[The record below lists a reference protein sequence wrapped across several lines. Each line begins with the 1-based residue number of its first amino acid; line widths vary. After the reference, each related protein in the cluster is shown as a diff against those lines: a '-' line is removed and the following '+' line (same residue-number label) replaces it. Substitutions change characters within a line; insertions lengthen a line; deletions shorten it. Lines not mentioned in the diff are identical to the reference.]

1 MTRPAVL
8 DAAAVRRARRRLAAA
23 DPVMARLVVALG
35 PAPMAFRRRGG
46 SAFFY
51 LARAILGQQISVA
64 AARSIANR
72 LTDRFGWPWRPE
84 HVLAASE
91 ADLRTLGL
99 SRQKAAYLR
108 DLAGRTRDGLA
119 LGRLGRLSDDRV
131 IEVLTAVKGVGRW
144 TAEMFL
150 MFRLGR
156 ADVLPLDDL
165 GLRGAVRRAYGLR
178 TTPSRDR
185 VVRIAEAW
193 RPYRTLACFYLWRS
207 VERPPKKSGPRRPRR
222 R

>member
-8 DAAAVRRARRRLAAA
+8 DTAALRRGRRKLAVA
-23 DPVMARLVVALG
+23 DPGMARLVAALG
-35 PAPMAFRRRGG
+35 PEPMAFRRGG

-72 LTDRFGWPWRPE
+72 LTARFGWPWRPE
-84 HVLAASE
+84 HVLAASDTE
-91 ADLRTLGL
+91 LRALGL

-108 DLAGRTRDGLA
+108 DLAERTRDGLP
-119 LGRLGRLSDDRV
+119 LGP
-131 IEVLTAVKGVGRW
+131 
-144 TAEMFL
+144 
-150 MFRLGR
+150 LGR

-165 GLRGAVRRAYGLR
+165 GLRAAIGRAYGLR
-178 TTPSRDR
+178 GVPKKARI
-185 VVRIAEAW
+185 VRIAEAW

-207 VERPPKKSGPRRPRR
+207 LERPPKKS
-222 R
+222 

>member
-8 DAAAVRRARRRLAAA
+8 DAAALRRARRQLAAV
-23 DPVMARLVVALG
+23 DPVMARLVATLG

-72 LTDRFGWPWRPE
+72 MTARFGWPWRPE

-91 ADLRTLGL
+91 ADLRALGL
-99 SRQKAAYLR
+99 SRQKAVYLR
-108 DLAGRTRDGLA
+108 DLAECTRDGLA
-119 LGRLGRLSDDRV
+119 LGRLGRLPDDRV

-165 GLRGAVRRAYGLR
+165 GLRGAIRRAYGLR
-178 TTPSRDR
+178 KAPSRDR

-207 VERPPKKSGPRRPRR
+207 LERSKKA
-222 R
+222 

>member
-8 DAAAVRRARRRLAAA
+8 NPAALRRGRRKLAAA
-23 DPVMARLVVALG
+23 DPVMARLVAALG
-35 PAPMAFRRRGG
+35 PEPMAFRRGG

-72 LTDRFGWPWRPE
+72 LTARFGWPWRPE
-84 HVLAASE
+84 HVLAASDTE
-91 ADLRTLGL
+91 LRALGL

-108 DLAGRTRDGLA
+108 DLAERTRDGLP
-119 LGRLGRLSDDRV
+119 LGRLGRLPDERV
-131 IEVLTAVKGVGRW
+131 IEALTAVKGVGRW

-165 GLRGAVRRAYGLR
+165 GLRAAIRRAYGLR
-178 TTPSRDR
+178 AAPSRHR
-185 VVRIAEAW
+185 VVRIAAAW

-207 VERPPKKSGPRRPRR
+207 LEQPPNKR
-222 R
+222 

>member
-1 MTRPAVL
+1 MRHPPDVL
-8 DAAAVRRARRRLAAA
+8 DPTALRRGRLWLAAA
-23 DPVMARLVVALG
+23 DPVMARLVAEIG
-35 PAPMAFRRRGG
+35 PEPMAFRRGG

-51 LARAILGQQISVA
+51 IARAILGQQISVA

-72 LTDRFGWPWRPE
+72 MTARFGWPWRPE
-84 HVLAASE
+84 HVLSASDPE
-91 ADLRTLGL
+91 LRALGL

-108 DLAGRTRDGLA
+108 DLAGRTREGLA
-119 LGRLGRLSDDRV
+119 LGRLGRLPDEGV
-131 IEVLTAVKGVGRW
+131 VETLTRVKGVGRW

-165 GLRGAVRRAYGLR
+165 GLRAAVRRAYGLR
-178 TTPSRDR
+178 GVPRKEK
-185 VVRIAEAW
+185 VMRIAEAW

-207 VERPPKKSGPRRPRR
+207 LERPAEKARPRTPQGR
-222 R
+222 

>member
-1 MTRPAVL
+1 MSRPSVL
-8 DAAAVRRARRRLAAA
+8 DAAALRRARRHLAAA
-23 DPVMARLVVALG
+23 DPVLARLVAALG
-35 PAPMAFRRRGG
+35 PSPTEFRRRGG

-72 LTDRFGWPWRPE
+72 LTARFGWPWRHE

-91 ADLRTLGL
+91 ADLRALGL

-131 IEVLTAVKGVGRW
+131 IEALTEVKGVGRW

-165 GLRGAVRRAYGLR
+165 GLRAAIRRAYGLR
-178 TTPSRDR
+178 KAPTRER
-185 VVRIAEAW
+185 VVRIAAAW

-207 VERPPKKSGPRRPRR
+207 LERPKKG
-222 R
+222 

>member
-8 DAAAVRRARRRLAAA
+8 DDTALRRARRHLAAV
-23 DPVMARLVVALG
+23 DPVMARLVAALG
-35 PAPMAFRRRGG
+35 SRPMEFRRRGG

-51 LARAILGQQISVA
+51 LARAILGQQISAA

-84 HVLAASE
+84 HFLAASE
-91 ADLRTLGL
+91 ADLRGLGL

-108 DLAGRTRDGLA
+108 DLAERTRDGLA
-119 LGRLGRLSDDRV
+119 LGRLGRFSDERV
-131 IEVLTAVKGVGRW
+131 MEALTEIKGVGRW

-156 ADVLPLDDL
+156 ADVLPVDDL
-165 GLRGAVRRAYGLR
+165 GLRGAIRTAYGLR
-178 TTPSRDR
+178 KTPSKDR
-185 VVRIAEAW
+185 VARIARSW
-193 RPYRTLACFYLWRS
+193 QPYRTLACFYLWRS
-207 VERPPKKSGPRRPRR
+207 FERPKKERPKKG
-222 R
+222 